1 VRVTEGRKLRARV
14 GDLVRT
20 AKEYNEDTVSVGIVV
35 KREGGKVWV
44 RWMDDNLVMW
54 MPPQG
59 LEVLSENR

>member
-1 VRVTEGRKLRARV
+1 MCTAEGRKLRARV
-14 GDLVRT
+14 GDLVKT
-20 AKEYNEDTVSVGIVV
+20 AKEYNEDAVSVGIVV

-44 RWMDDNLVMW
+44 HWMDDGRVMW